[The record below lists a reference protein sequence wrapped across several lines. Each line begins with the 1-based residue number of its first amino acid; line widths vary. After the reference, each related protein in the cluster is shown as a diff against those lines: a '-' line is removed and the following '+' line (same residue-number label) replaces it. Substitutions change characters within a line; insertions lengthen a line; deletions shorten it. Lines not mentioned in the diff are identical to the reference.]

1 MKEVVLFWMTS
12 TFSALVISFLSY
24 SWCLSSENVTAFNSE
39 WVTLG
44 FSANWFISWTDWC
57 KARMIDALHLEFLC
71 SCNDGFCAHIRPL
84 ALTLLPVTQVYVTL
98 AGILCIGFAIIFAMG
113 LLSYAN
119 VAWGPL
125 HNVLPFLLLGNA
137 QISFCHWLFCDMI
150 YMYMY
155 NVHVGERLWISWQ
168 RLPTS
173 LRAAYCTCIKQSIY
187 DPVLHNYVM
196 IQKIEHTCTSV

>member
-137 QISFCHWLFCDMI
+137 HISAIDYSAIW
-150 YMYMY
+150 
-155 NVHVGERLWISWQ
+155 S
-168 RLPTS
+168 
-173 LRAAYCTCIKQSIY
+173 
-187 DPVLHNYVM
+187 
-196 IQKIEHTCTSV
+196 TCTLCRWTFVKFLAASAHVSQFCKHVLYQTIHLCCITLWYRK